1 MKCAICHTKLVNKKG
16 EMELRI
22 EGKLYLVREVSFE
35 ECPSCGERVLS
46 PEVSQIL
53 YEKIKNKKYVEQM
66 IKVPVLEGT
75 FG

>member
-1 MKCAICHTKLVNKKG
+1 MKYAICHTKLVNKKG

-53 YEKIKNKKYVEQM
+53 YEKIKNKKYVEQT
-66 IKVPVLEGT
+66 IKIPVLEGT